1 MKNIISAKLAG
12 NILLSSLGLLLVFHI
27 LVLLKILPATILWGG
42 QATSANLAMLEF
54 IALVVTIFFGL
65 VIAAKTGYIKP
76 GKFSGVVNVLTWVIF
91 IFRLLNTLG
100 ISHQVSRLKTS
111 SSLPLLQRWHFAPS
125 GWPLKNRASSKSS
138 LTITN
143 QLINSPYAAKPVARD
158 CEASRFSGI
167 SWVRAT

>member
-91 IFRLLNTLG
+91 IFLLLNTLG
-100 ISHQVSRLKTS
+100 NLASGVSAENFI
-111 SSLPLLQRWHFAPS
+111 FAPV
-125 GWPLKNRASSKSS
+125 
-138 LTITN
+138 T
-143 QLINSPYAAKPVARD
+143 AALAFCALRLAIEK
-158 CEASRFSGI
+158 
-167 SWVRAT
+167 

>member
-91 IFRLLNTLG
+91 VFLLLNTLG
-100 ISHQVSRLKTS
+100 NLASGVSAENFI
-111 SSLPLLQRWHFAPS
+111 FAPV
-125 GWPLKNRASSKSS
+125 
-138 LTITN
+138 T
-143 QLINSPYAAKPVARD
+143 AALAFCALRLAI
-158 CEASRFSGI
+158 ER
-167 SWVRAT
+167 